1 MYKYDIA
8 LSYAG
13 EQKAYVS
20 RVCRILKM
28 KGLSVFFADDQQE
41 ELTGI
46 DMTTKFYDVFHN
58 QCFLIA
64 AFVSDEYLKKDIT
77 MHEATIGKMRSR
89 EEKRNCLIPVY
100 FGEARLPDFNP
111 DINYLSAKKPEAE
124 VAYYLAAAVELH
136 KKQVYSETEDGKKTC
151 RSDIINHVNNT
162 VNFYGNSGQLIQ
174 AESIKDCN
182 IQYIVKKEK

>member
-77 MHEATIGKMRSR
+77 MHEATIGTLRSR
-89 EEKRNCLIPVY
+89 EEKRN
-100 FGEARLPDFNP
+100 
-111 DINYLSAKKPEAE
+111 
-124 VAYYLAAAVELH
+124 
-136 KKQVYSETEDGKKTC
+136 
-151 RSDIINHVNNT
+151 
-162 VNFYGNSGQLIQ
+162 
-174 AESIKDCN
+174 
-182 IQYIVKKEK
+182 